1 MTETATHKRAV
12 RAFRAAFPLTLP
24 VMAGFLFL
32 GIAYGVLMHGIGLG
46 AGWTFLTSFIV
57 FAGAMQYIAITLFTA
72 AFNPLYAL
80 FVTLMVNA
88 RHIFYGLS
96 MLEKMKGA
104 GRFKPFVIFA
114 MCDETFSILCSA
126 EAPEGVDRGF
136 FMFFV
141 ALLNW
146 WYWIIG
152 SLLGVLLGNLLA
164 FNAQGL
170 DFTLTALFVV
180 IFLNQWM
187 KPENRPSSLI
197 GVGCSLL
204 CLILFGAYHFIIPA
218 MALMLIV
225 FALTGKKLAGGN
237 A

>member
-1 MTETATHKRAV
+1 
-12 RAFRAAFPLTLP
+12 
-24 VMAGFLFL
+24 
-32 GIAYGVLMHGIGLG
+32 
-46 AGWTFLTSFIV
+46 
-57 FAGAMQYIAITLFTA
+57 MQYIAITLFTA